1 MAANHR
7 FRQLSGFSAEELIGS
22 ALDDRVVSLAG
33 RAEWGRR
40 DAVGSKPLVA
50 GPCRIVCRD
59 GQVRQAT
66 VELQKLSD
74 GRTLAW
80 IRGAV
85 PLPRAAEA
93 GVVEQALRGSE
104 ARYREVFENALEGM
118 FQTTPEGRF
127 VSANPALARILGY
140 ASVDDLI
147 QSVQDIGVQVYA
159 NPEVRRRQIEGTL
172 VDGRPRT
179 AEVELRR
186 KDGSPVWVLLHH
198 WAATTGRDGPPR
210 IAGFVVDI
218 TERKRAE
225 SELRHNEQE
234 YRALS
239 QQFRGILNAVPD
251 AMCLISRDLRLIWA
265 NDVAATNMGMTLP
278 EFLGKHCYESRHGRK
293 ERCERCL
300 VLESFDSGTPLTG
313 EGRTPDGRVWEL
325 SALPIL
331 ADDGSVTSVI
341 EAARDIT
348 DRKLAEDDRLRL
360 QAQLAQA
367 QKMESVGRLA
377 GGVAHDFNNMLMV
390 ILGQAELALAGLEPD
405 RPPFAELQAIRT
417 AAGRSA
423 ELTRQLLAFAR
434 KQTVAPQ
441 VVDINAVIERT
452 LTMLRRLIGEDVSL
466 CWLPG
471 QDLWPVKVD
480 PTQLDQILANL
491 CVNARDAIGE
501 IGTITIETSNV
512 AVDNEVCAGHA
523 GFVPGDFVMLAVS
536 DDGCGMDADTQ
547 ARLFEPF
554 FTTKELGKGTGL
566 GLATIYGI
574 VKQNH
579 GFINVYSEAGQGS
592 AFRVYL
598 PRHAGATD
606 PATPATALRSQIQGN
621 GTILV
626 VEDEPTILIL
636 VRTMLERRGFTVL
649 AASTPEEAL
658 RLGAGHDSELDLLLT
673 DVIMPGMNGRELAH
687 RLVAFHPNLKTLFMS
702 GYSADV
708 IAHHGVL
715 EARVHFIAKP
725 FSSVDLTAKIEAVL
739 QDRL

>member
-1 MAANHR
+1 MAANRR
-7 FRQLSGFSAEELIGS
+7 FRQVSGFSAEELSGS
-22 ALDDRVVSLAG
+22 ALAERVV
-33 RAEWGRR
+33 AEGGQATLEQR
-40 DAVGSKPLVA
+40 DAVGSEPFVT
-50 GPCRIVCRD
+50 GPCRIACK
-59 GQVRQAT
+59 GGGVRKAT

-74 GRTLAW
+74 GRTLARV
-80 IRGAV
+80 RGVV
-85 PLPRAAEA
+85 PPPGAAEA
-93 GVVEQALRGSE
+93 SAVEQALRGSE
-104 ARYREVFENALEGM
+104 ARYREIFENALEGM
-118 FQTTPEGRF
+118 FQTTPDGQF
-127 VSANPALARILGY
+127 VRANPALARILGY
-140 ASVDDLI
+140 PSVDDLLRC
-147 QSVQDIGVQVYA
+147 VHDIGTQVYA
-159 NPEVRRRQIEGTL
+159 DPEVRRRQIEQIL
-172 VDGRPRT
+172 VDGRPRS

-186 KDGSPVWVLLHH
+186 QDGSPVWVLLTH
-198 WAATTGRDGPPR
+198 WAATTGGDEPPLL
-210 IAGFVVDI
+210 AGFVVDI
-218 TERKRAE
+218 TEHKHAE
-225 SELRHNEQE
+225 AELRHNEQE

-251 AMCLISRDLRLIWA
+251 AMCLISRDLRIIWA

-278 EFLGKHCYESRHGRK
+278 EFLGKPCYESRHGRK

-348 DRKLAEDDRLRL
+348 DRKLAEDERLRL

-390 ILGQAELALAGLEPD
+390 ILGQAELALARLEPD
-405 RPPFAELQAIRT
+405 RPPFAELQAIR
-417 AAGRSA
+417 AAASRSA

-434 KQTVAPQ
+434 KQTVAPR
-441 VVDINAVIERT
+441 VVDINAVIEAT

-512 AVDNEVCAGHA
+512 AVDNDHRSGSA

-536 DDGCGMDADTQ
+536 DDGCGMDADIRAQ
-547 ARLFEPF
+547 LFEPF

-579 GFINVYSEAGQGS
+579 GFINVHSEPGQGS

-598 PRHAGATD
+598 PRHAGGVDSATQG
-606 PATPATALRSQIQGN
+606 TALRKQLQGQ

-626 VEDEPTILIL
+626 VEDEPTILSL
-636 VRTMLERRGFTVL
+636 VQTMLERRGFTVL
-649 AASTPEEAL
+649 AASTPEEAF
-658 RLGAGHDSELDLLLT
+658 RIGAEHDNELDLLLT
-673 DVIMPGMNGRELAH
+673 DVIMHGMNGRELAH
-687 RLVAFHPNLKTLFMS
+687 RLVAFHPNLRTLFMS
-702 GYSADV
+702 GYTADV

-715 EARVHFIAKP
+715 DAGVHFIAKP
-725 FSSVDLTAKIEAVL
+725 FSSADLAAKIEAVL
-739 QDRL
+739 QDRI